1 MYFYPN
7 NVKEIA
13 GNIKL
18 SEREEFEIT
27 SVNQHYLDNNNLK
40 IEILGR
46 WFTWLDTGTHDSLI
60 EASNY
65 IKTVEA
71 RQGLKVACLEVIACQ
86 MGYISKKQLLDLA
99 RPLGNSG
106 YGKYLIQRSK
116 EF

>member
-1 MYFYPN
+1 M
-7 NVKEIA
+7 
-13 GNIKL
+13 
-18 SEREEFEIT
+18 
-27 SVNQHYLDNNNLK
+27 
-40 IEILGR
+40 GR
-46 WFTWLDTGTHDSLI
+46 GFTWLDTGTYDSLI